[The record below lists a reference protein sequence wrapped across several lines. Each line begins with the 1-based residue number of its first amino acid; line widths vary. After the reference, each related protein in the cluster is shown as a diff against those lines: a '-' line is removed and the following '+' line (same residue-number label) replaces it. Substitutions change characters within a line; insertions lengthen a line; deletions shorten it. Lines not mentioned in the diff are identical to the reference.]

1 MEGHLQV
8 GFPLLLWW
16 FVAGGNSTDCSCYGS
31 FRTGSWVETKNAV
44 EILSIAGKPVETWP
58 VETAAS
64 SQGHCRLPC
73 PSPLL
78 LRS

>member
-8 GFPLLLWW
+8 GFPLLCW
-16 FVAGGNSTDCSCYGS
+16 FVAGNSMDCSCHGS
-31 FRTGSWVETKNAV
+31 FRTGSWVETNAV

-73 PSPLL
+73 PSRPL